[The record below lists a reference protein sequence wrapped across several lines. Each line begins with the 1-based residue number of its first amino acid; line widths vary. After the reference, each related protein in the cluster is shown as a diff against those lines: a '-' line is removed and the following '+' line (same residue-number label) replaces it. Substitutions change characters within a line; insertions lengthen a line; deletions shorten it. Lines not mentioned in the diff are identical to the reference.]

1 MIKAEYLERDL
12 AACRR
17 QLACFPSWRKFEYLI
32 KQERR
37 LTAQLDQALID
48 AAIDNLQPTPHE
60 VTHHETTRS
69 QGTEASH
76 HHLGRA

>member
-17 QLACFPSWRKFEYLI
+17 QLACFPSWRKFEFLL

-37 LTAQLDQALID
+37 LAAQLDQVLID

-60 VTHHETTRS
+60 VTYNHETTRS
-69 QGTEASH
+69 EASH

>member
-17 QLACFPSWRKFEYLI
+17 QLACFPSWRKFEFLI
-32 KQERR
+32 KRERQ

-48 AAIDNLQPTPHE
+48 LAIDNLQPTDFE
-60 VTHHETTRS
+60 VIHHEKARS
-69 QGTEASH
+69 EASHH

>member
-17 QLACFPSWRKFEYLI
+17 QLACFPSWRKFEFLV
-32 KQERR
+32 KQERQLAER
-37 LTAQLDQALID
+37 LDRELID
-48 AAIDNLQPTPHE
+48 LAIDNLQPTPHE
-60 VTHHETTRS
+60 VIHYEKARS
-69 QGTEASH
+69 EASH